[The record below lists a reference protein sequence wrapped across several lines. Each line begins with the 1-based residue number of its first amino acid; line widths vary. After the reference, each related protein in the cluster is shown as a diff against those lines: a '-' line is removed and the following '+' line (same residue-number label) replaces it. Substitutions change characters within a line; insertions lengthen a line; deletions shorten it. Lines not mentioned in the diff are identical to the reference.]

1 MNKTPP
7 PGMAPD
13 TLVDLHEA
21 AAQWFTRRQTAG
33 WTGADERA
41 LDAWLQA
48 DPFHREIFDSM
59 GRTRQLFGQ
68 LQQERVQ
75 AQAQAQAQK
84 QVKAQRP
91 PAHEPARRRTAP
103 SAMQT
108 WPGRWRAAFAT
119 AGVALCCALLVGG
132 WHAWDNTARY
142 TLQMATGPGETREV
156 DMPDGSHVTV
166 NFSSTLQVRY
176 YPRRREVVL
185 DSGEAF
191 FEVAPDASRPFTVD
205 SGRSRVKVVGTAFNV
220 RAAPPRLVVKVL
232 RGKVEVRADRDAADG
247 PVMLLGPASGVSID
261 PVTGGHDTVAAPADT
276 VGDWR
281 TGQLRFRRTP
291 LDEVARELSRYL
303 GQPVVL
309 ASEEL
314 GSLPVS
320 AFFSTAS
327 PEPFIELLPDLIPV
341 RVRRQ
346 ASGGW
351 LIARR

>member
-48 DPFHREIFDSM
+48 DPFRREIFDSM

-75 AQAQAQAQK
+75 AQGKPAAEPP
-84 QVKAQRP
+84 RP
-91 PAHEPARRRTAP
+91 RPHTVAPARQPGA
-103 SAMQT
+103 
-108 WPGRWRAAFAT
+108 GRWRAAFAT

-156 DMPDGSHVTV
+156 DLPDGSHVTM

-191 FEVAPDASRPFTVD
+191 FDVAPDTARPFTVD
-205 SGRSRVKVVGTAFNV
+205 SGPSRVKVVGTAFNV

-232 RGKVEVRADRDAADG
+232 HGKVEVRADRDAADG
-247 PVMLLGPASGVSID
+247 PVLLLGAASGVAID
-261 PVTGGHDTVAAPADT
+261 PATGSHQAVAAPTDS

-281 TGQLRFRRTP
+281 AGQLRFRRTP
-291 LDEVARELSRYL
+291 LDEVAQELSRYL

>member
-1 MNKTPP
+1 
-7 PGMAPD
+7 
-13 TLVDLHEA
+13 
-21 AAQWFTRRQTAG
+21 
-33 WTGADERA
+33 
-41 LDAWLQA
+41 
-48 DPFHREIFDSM
+48 
-59 GRTRQLFGQ
+59 
-68 LQQERVQ
+68 
-75 AQAQAQAQK
+75 
-84 QVKAQRP
+84 
-91 PAHEPARRRTAP
+91 
-103 SAMQT
+103 MQT

-142 TLQMATGPGETREV
+142 TLQMATGPGERREV
-156 DMPDGSHVTV
+156 DLPDGSHVAV

-220 RAAPPRLVVKVL
+220 RAAPPRLVIKVL
-232 RGKVEVRADRDAADG
+232 RGKVEVRADRDGTDA
-247 PVMLLGPASGVSID
+247 PVLLLGAASGVAID
-261 PVTGGHDTVAAPADT
+261 PATGSHAAVPAPADT

-291 LDEVARELSRYL
+291 LAEVAQELSRYL
-303 GQPVVL
+303 GKPVVL
-309 ASEEL
+309 ASEDL
-314 GSLPVS
+314 GGLPVS

-327 PEPFIELLPDLIPV
+327 PEPFIELLPDLIAV
-341 RVRRQ
+341 RVRKQ

-351 LIARR
+351 LIAKR

>member
-13 TLVDLHEA
+13 TLVDLHETA
-21 AAQWFTRRQTAG
+21 ARWFTRRQTAA
-33 WTGADERA
+33 WTGADERD
-41 LDAWLQA
+41 LEAWLQA

-68 LQQERVQ
+68 LQQQRLQ
-75 AQAQAQAQK
+75 AQGQ
-84 QVKAQRP
+84 
-91 PAHEPARRRTAP
+91 PATEPARPRPRPAAP
-103 SAMQT
+103 ARQ
-108 WPGRWRAAFAT
+108 PGRRWRTAFAT

-142 TLQMATGPGETREV
+142 TLQMATGPGERREV
-156 DMPDGSHVTV
+156 DLPDGSHVAV
-166 NFSSTLQVRY
+166 NFDSRLQVRY

-247 PVMLLGPASGVSID
+247 PVMLLGAASGVSID

-309 ASEEL
+309 ASEDL

-320 AFFSTAS
+320 AFFSTAA

>member
-13 TLVDLHEA
+13 TLVDLHETA
-21 AAQWFTRRQTAG
+21 AEWFTRRQTAG

-68 LQQERVQ
+68 LQQQRLQ
-75 AQAQAQAQK
+75 AHGK
-84 QVKAQRP
+84 
-91 PAHEPARRRTAP
+91 PAVEPARPRPHPAAAVAAARP
-103 SAMQT
+103 PG
-108 WPGRWRAAFAT
+108 PGRWRAAFAT

-142 TLQMATGPGETREV
+142 TLEMATGPGERREV
-156 DMPDGSHVTV
+156 DLPDGSHVAV

-191 FEVAPDASRPFTVD
+191 FDVAPDASRPFTVD

-232 RGKVEVRADRDAADG
+232 RGKVEVRADRDGADA
-247 PVMLLGPASGVSID
+247 PVLLLGAASGVAID
-261 PVTGGHDTVAAPADT
+261 PATGVHHAVAAPADT

-291 LDEVARELSRYL
+291 LAEVAQELSRYL

-309 ASEEL
+309 ASEDL
-314 GSLPVS
+314 GNLPVS

-327 PEPFIELLPDLIPV
+327 PEPFIELLPDLIAV

-351 LIARR
+351 LIAKR

>member
-1 MNKTPP
+1 
-7 PGMAPD
+7 
-13 TLVDLHEA
+13 
-21 AAQWFTRRQTAG
+21 
-33 WTGADERA
+33 
-41 LDAWLQA
+41 
-48 DPFHREIFDSM
+48 
-59 GRTRQLFGQ
+59 
-68 LQQERVQ
+68 
-75 AQAQAQAQK
+75 
-84 QVKAQRP
+84 
-91 PAHEPARRRTAP
+91 
-103 SAMQT
+103 
-108 WPGRWRAAFAT
+108 
-119 AGVALCCALLVGG
+119 VALFCALLVGG

-142 TLQMATGPGETREV
+142 TLQMATGPGERREV
-156 DMPDGSHVTV
+156 DLPDGSHVAV
-166 NFSSTLQVRY
+166 NFDSRLQVRY

-309 ASEEL
+309 ASEDL

-320 AFFSTAS
+320 AFFSTAA